1 MQWRVIYPEFSY
13 TPGPSYFVSILYSIL
28 LFVYFAV
35 QHNNASIY
43 AFLSHSP
50 RCMDSYLELPS
61 PQHNRAGLG
70 CGSDHGARGRF
81 EKKQTRGIYTPTVLW
96 RSPSKGVSNI
106 GSSSPLNE
114 HWPPPSISPSA
125 LWSRSRSRSSPSPRA
140 PSRTLDTVR
149 DEYWVR
155 I

>member
-1 MQWRVIYPEFSY
+1 LCSGKSY
-13 TPGPSYFVSILYSIL
+13 TRSSCIPRDHHIMYLFYFVC
-28 LFVYFAV
+28 LFTLRSSTIM
-35 QHNNASIY
+35 Q
-43 AFLSHSP
+43 AFMQSSHIP
-50 RCMDSYLELPS
+50 LVAWTVICS
-61 PQHNRAGLG
+61 PQQNRAGLG

-81 EKKQTRGIYTPTVLW
+81 EKKQTRGIYTPTALW